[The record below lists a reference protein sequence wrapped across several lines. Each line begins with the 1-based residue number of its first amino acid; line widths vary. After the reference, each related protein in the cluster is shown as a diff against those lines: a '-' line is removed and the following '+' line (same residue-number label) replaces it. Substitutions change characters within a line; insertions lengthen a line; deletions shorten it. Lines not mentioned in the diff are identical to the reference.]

1 LAEIDFGAHGFG
13 VDKAAARQKAGLR
26 VAMAAMAR
34 HGRFR

>member
-1 LAEIDFGAHGFG
+1 MEIDFGAHGFG
-13 VDKAAARQKAGLR
+13 VDKAAARQSARLR